1 MKHLFTASV
10 LLAAGVACASSPY
23 DAPYSIIT
31 IDEIRPADFH
41 LKRVFVNR
49 VDGENSVQ
57 HNKHVVAPGT
67 HEVVIDLAPRGGFH
81 LPTQQ
86 VMTLKTEPCVRY
98 NLAARVENSISQKW
112 EPLVRSTEP
121 IGECQA
127 KFRVARGD

>member
-1 MKHLFTASV
+1 MKPLFTAA
-10 LLAAGVACASSPY
+10 LLAAAGAAWAASPY
-23 DAPYSIIT
+23 DEPYSIIT

-41 LKRVFVNR
+41 IKPVFVNR

-57 HNKHVVAPGT
+57 FNKHVVAPGS

-81 LPTQQ
+81 LATQQ
-86 VMTLKTEPCVRY
+86 VMMLRTEPCVRY

-121 IGECQA
+121 ITECQA
-127 KFRVARGD
+127 KFKVARGD